1 MVKVDRGRASKF
13 FCKPPDSGSLVDL
26 ISVGD
31 SMNDV
36 DWRSEVAAIWRPRQ
50 QRLRPVR
57 HLDPVA
63 LDDLLGVAT
72 QQRKLIQ
79 NTERFLAGKPAN
91 HALLWGSR
99 GTGKSSLVKA
109 LLNTYAPQGLRMIE
123 VEKHDLVDL
132 PEIIDDIR
140 ERAQRFV
147 VYCDDLA
154 FEDGD
159 TQYKHLKSVLE
170 GSLELPPE
178 NVKLYATSNRRHLV
192 SEYQSDNAQ
201 SKVVGRELHHGDV
214 VEEKISLADRFGL
227 SLSFYPID
235 EAQYFEMV
243 DHLFGPVADQEQ
255 LHIRARRFSME
266 KGGRSGRT
274 ARQFYNQFV
283 GEF

>member
-1 MVKVDRGRASKF
+1 
-13 FCKPPDSGSLVDL
+13 
-26 ISVGD
+26 
-31 SMNDV
+31 MNEV
-36 DWRSEVAAIWRPRQ
+36 DWRSDVAAIWRPRQ

-57 HLDPVA
+57 HLDPVE
-63 LDDLLGVAT
+63 LDDLLGIET
-72 QQRKLIQ
+72 QKRKLIH
-79 NTERFLAGKPAN
+79 NTERFLSGRPAN
-91 HALLWGSR
+91 HVLLWGSR

-109 LLNTYAPQGLRMIE
+109 LLNAYAPKGLRMIE
-123 VEKHDLVDL
+123 VERHDLVDL
-132 PEIIDDIR
+132 PEIVDDIR
-140 ERAQRFV
+140 ERPHRFV

-192 SEYQSDNAQ
+192 PEYLSDNEQ
-201 SKVVGRELHHGDV
+201 SRVVGREMHHGDV

-235 EAQYFEMV
+235 EQRYFEMV
-243 DHLFGPVADQEQ
+243 DHLFGAVADRDE